1 MQNKINFLIDECVL
15 GKTKNLL
22 EKLGF
27 SIITLQELKKL
38 SASNGEVLSLAEKH
52 KAVLVTNDLDFSNL
66 ILYPLGSHLGVVV
79 LRFSSEIPEDID
91 KAHEVLKQLFKEVKP
106 EELQK
111 ALTIIDLN
119 KYRIRRK

>member
-1 MQNKINFLIDECVL
+1 MQDKINFLIDECVL
-15 GKTKNLL
+15 GKTKEIL

-27 SIITLQELKKL
+27 TVITLQKLKKL
-38 SASNGEVLSLAEKH
+38 SVSNGEVLSLAEKY
-52 KAVLVTNDLDFSNL
+52 KAILVTNDLDFGNL
-66 ILYPLGSHLGVVV
+66 ILYPLGTHLGIVVI
-79 LRFSSEIPEDID
+79 RIRSEIPEDID
-91 KAHEVLKQLFKEVKP
+91 KAHEVLKRLFKEVKP

>member
-15 GKTKNLL
+15 GKTKDLL

-79 LRFSSEIPEDID
+79 LRFRSEIPEDID